1 MLVRAERLPIL
12 RNSPVGIC
20 AERRRVVNMQRIS
33 HGNWLHLKLFRINSI
48 GSALRALIG
57 WPLLVLG
64 LYFVAAML
72 GSLVP
77 VNGEWKPAAKG
88 ITVYLY
94 DNGVHTS
101 LIFPRDL
108 AGYDLGLMVADPTV
122 EPQRI
127 SDSPTDTRLE
137 WPEQLPDDR
146 FPGNIQ
152 AYPYIMIGWGDARF
166 YRETPTWGAIKPGT
180 TLTALF
186 GSGQAL
192 MHVDRLPRLPYR
204 GVKKLVLRKDE
215 FLRLLEF
222 VQSHFPIGFEGKA
235 NAEKGYGAD
244 DRFYPISP
252 IAYRQGVPDLRYSA
266 LFTCNNWVSEGLRR
280 AGIKTGIWT
289 PLPFGVMWWY

>member
-1 MLVRAERLPIL
+1 
-12 RNSPVGIC
+12 
-20 AERRRVVNMQRIS
+20 
-33 HGNWLHLKLFRINSI
+33 
-48 GSALRALIG
+48 
-57 WPLLVLG
+57 
-64 LYFVAAML
+64 
-72 GSLVP
+72 
-77 VNGEWKPAAKG
+77 
-88 ITVYLY
+88 
-94 DNGVHTS
+94 
-101 LIFPRDL
+101 
-108 AGYDLGLMVADPTV
+108 
-122 EPQRI
+122 
-127 SDSPTDTRLE
+127 
-137 WPEQLPDDR
+137 
-146 FPGNIQ
+146 
-152 AYPYIMIGWGDARF
+152 MIGWGDARF

-222 VQSHFPIGFEGKA
+222 VQSHFPNGFEGKA